1 MDNRAKSAR
10 TSCVITVDVN
20 WVTRHSCEAARKLLN
35 SNVCARTACAIGY
48 GFANALI
55 WQRKPELSTELCALC

>member
-10 TSCVITVDVN
+10 TPCAITVDVN
-20 WVTRHSCEAARKLLN
+20 WASPHSCETARKLLN
-35 SNVCARTACAIGY
+35 SNRCARTACAAGY

-55 WQRKPELSTELCALC
+55 RLRKPKLSTELCGSC